1 MFIIFLVVMSSGMGF
16 GLILPPFM
24 FAAENLGAS
33 PMAAAFIISTFSLG
47 QFVANPL
54 WGRASDRWGRKPVLL
69 ITIFGGAVAY
79 VVMAFASNLWVLGI
93 ARLMTGLM
101 AGNFAAAV
109 AYVTD
114 VTPPEKRAQGMGMV
128 GGAMSLGFM
137 IGPAL
142 GGLLGG
148 DAAGTASMMIP
159 SLAAAGISLFTLVG
173 IVFFLKE
180 SLSEENRHE
189 AKAQQKEIGGRL
201 DSYKHV
207 LGRPFLAQ
215 MVMMGFLV
223 FFVMAMF
230 ETIMPLWSGARFDWG
245 PKEVG
250 FVFMYLGLVVMVVQL
265 GIVGRLTPVLGEG
278 RLLMIAVVSYATG
291 LLIMTQAPTWPWLIF
306 GITFTAAAG
315 AMFNT
320 VAVTWVSRHA
330 GESERGTVIGVYQSF
345 GYLGRAVGPT
355 FSGLMFQ
362 TLGVNSPLLL
372 GAAMLVPCFFIVV
385 AVRRHSLKVGVS
397 G

>member
-1 MFIIFLVVMSSGMGF
+1 MFIIFLVVMSSGLGF

-33 PMAAAFIISTFSLG
+33 PMVAAFIISTFSLG

-54 WGRASDRWGRKPVLL
+54 WGRASDRWGRRPVLL
-69 ITIFGGAVAY
+69 LTVAGSAIAY
-79 VVMAFASNLWVLGI
+79 VVMAYASNLWILGA

-114 VTPPEKRAQGMGMV
+114 ITPTDKRAQGMGMV
-128 GGAMSLGFM
+128 GGAVSLGFM

-148 DAAGTASMMIP
+148 GDAETANMLAP
-159 SLAAAGISLFTLVG
+159 SLAAAGISVITFVG
-173 IVFFLKE
+173 IFLFLKE
-180 SLSEENRHE
+180 TVSVEVRAE
-189 AKAQQKEIGGRL
+189 AREHQKEIGGRL
-201 DSYKHV
+201 SSMKHV
-207 LGRPFLAQ
+207 LSRPFLAQ
-215 MVMMGFLV
+215 MVLMGFLV
-223 FFVMAMF
+223 FFVMSMF
-230 ETIMPLWSGARFDWG
+230 ETIMPLWSGAKFGWG
-245 PKEVG
+245 PQEVG
-250 FVFMYLGLVVMVVQL
+250 FIFMYLGFVVMAVQL
-265 GIVGRLTPVLGEG
+265 GVVGKLTPIFGEG
-278 RLLMIAVVSYATG
+278 RLLMAAVTSYAIG
-291 LLIMTQAPTWPWLIF
+291 LLIMTQAPTWHWMVF

-315 AMFNT
+315 ALFNT

-330 GESERGTVIGVYQSF
+330 GEKERGTVLGVYQSF
-345 GYLGRAVGPT
+345 AYLGRAVGPT

-362 TLGVNSPLLL
+362 SLSVDSPLLL
-372 GAAMLVPCFFIVV
+372 GAAVLVPCFFIVM
-385 AVRRHSLKVGVS
+385 AVRRRSMHAGVS

>member
-1 MFIIFLVVMSSGMGF
+1 MLIIFLVVMASGLGF

-33 PMAAAFIISTFSLG
+33 PMIAAFIISTYSLG
-47 QFVANPL
+47 QVVANPL

-69 ITIFGGAVAY
+69 VTTAGAAVAY
-79 VVMAFASNLWVLGI
+79 VIMAYAPNLWVLGA

-114 VTPPEKRAQGMGMV
+114 ITPPEKRAKGMGMV
-128 GGAMSLGFM
+128 GGAVSLGFM
-137 IGPAL
+137 FGPAL
-142 GGLLGG
+142 GGLLSGG
-148 DAAGTASMMIP
+148 DADSASMLMP
-159 SLAAAGISLFTLVG
+159 SLAAAAISAVTFFA
-173 IVFFLKE
+173 IVFFMKE
-180 SLSEENRHE
+180 SVSEETRKE
-189 AKAQQKEIGGRL
+189 ALEHQKEIGGRL
-201 DSYKHV
+201 DSIKHV
-207 LGRPFLAQ
+207 LSRPFLAQ
-215 MVMMGFLV
+215 MVLMGFLV

-230 ETIMPLWSGARFDWG
+230 ETIMPLWSEARFGWG

-250 FVFMYLGLVVMVVQL
+250 LVFMYLGAVVMVVQL
-265 GIVGRLTPVLGEG
+265 GLVGRITPILGEG
-278 RLLMIAVVSYATG
+278 RLLMIAVASYATG
-291 LLIMTQAPTWPWLIF
+291 LTIMSQAPTWHWMIG

-315 AMFNT
+315 ALFNT

-330 GESERGTVIGVYQSF
+330 GEKERGMVLGVYQSF
-345 GYLGRAVGPT
+345 AYLGRAVGPT

-362 TLGVNSPLLL
+362 TMGVNSPLII
-372 GAAMLVPCFFIVV
+372 GACVMIPCFFIVV
-385 AVRRHSLKVGVS
+385 AVRRRSMHAGVS